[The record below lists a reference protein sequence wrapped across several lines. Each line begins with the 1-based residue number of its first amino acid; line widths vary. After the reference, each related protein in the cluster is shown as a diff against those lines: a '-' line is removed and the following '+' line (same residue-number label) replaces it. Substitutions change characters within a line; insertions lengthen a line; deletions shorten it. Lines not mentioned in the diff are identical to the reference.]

1 MRVPPDGLSAEA
13 RNHLEHQKGSV
24 NQIFK
29 MALEINAIVLS
40 DMEIPDV
47 YWKGLPKV
55 HDSNKELLYGIQN
68 LCICFMYFFQGVLVS
83 ETCVVMDYSRILE
96 TLFSLCLMISKH
108 FLMGSRRNFCIVD
121 FHCGLV

>member
-1 MRVPPDGLSAEA
+1 MEFWYVGEKDAKRHFQQEEKWWLPTARVPPDGLSADA
-13 RNHLEHQKGSV
+13 RSHLEHQKGSV

-68 LCICFMYFFQGVLVS
+68 LRTFLCAFLGTLVADVL
-83 ETCVVMDYSRILE
+83 
-96 TLFSLCLMISKH
+96 
-108 FLMGSRRNFCIVD
+108 
-121 FHCGLV
+121 